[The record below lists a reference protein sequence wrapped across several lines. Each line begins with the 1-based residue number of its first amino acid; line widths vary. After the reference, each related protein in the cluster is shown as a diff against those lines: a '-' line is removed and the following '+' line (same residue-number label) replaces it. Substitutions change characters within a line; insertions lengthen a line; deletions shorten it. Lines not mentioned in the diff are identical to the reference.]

1 MYYYIFGLQ
10 CYSILKFVNF
20 LSMQTW
26 ITSLG
31 GLNQPSFSQTFQ
43 LCGYVTYQTKLN
55 KPLGNDHFF
64 LDKDSLLNQA
74 FKTIYLEVIGIQWN
88 LPLVSSCLLLHRKRK
103 SYVYLFTISQNT
115 PILFSLL
122 KIAIINKLTAL
133 VHGGGKVGGNPSLLF
148 LRFRRWEGRLGVWFG
163 IATLF

>member
-43 LCGYVTYQTKLN
+43 LCGYITYQTKLN

-64 LDKDSLLNQA
+64 LDKDSLWNQA

-103 SYVYLFTISQNT
+103 KLCLPVYDFTKH
-115 PILFSLL
+115 SLSL
-122 KIAIINKLTAL
+122 QLVKNSNNKKT
-133 VHGGGKVGGNPSLLF
+133 HRTCPCWRQSW
-148 LRFRRWEGRLGVWFG
+148 R
-163 IATLF
+163 